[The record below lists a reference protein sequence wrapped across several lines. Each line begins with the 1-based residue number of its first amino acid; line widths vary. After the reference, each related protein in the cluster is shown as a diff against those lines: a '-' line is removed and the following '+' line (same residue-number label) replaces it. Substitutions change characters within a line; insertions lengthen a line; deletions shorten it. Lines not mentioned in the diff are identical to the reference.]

1 MSTDWQP
8 CDPKEVGVEIKPLSH
23 VEKQIV
29 IELPAPIV
37 EKILAVNSAQ
47 GEHAMSEDQLLKK
60 LLQFSHEHGMQQL
73 DWRPLWD
80 VAPTSGV
87 DIPSLQQGEPLRLAL
102 DVDCHPEMNWPD
114 FKSLKVMR
122 PVRVITDEMVAAE
135 VLEQRLVAGTSE
147 ELESGFEVGDIIRA
161 EVELFEVQRQSK
173 LAAFNIE
180 FKLPKSEMPFSLA
193 NLNFGDVHA
202 RLKDAAV
209 GDQVE
214 LVTTATAQYPE
225 MMLVGQEI
233 RANLK
238 ILGAVRRTPT
248 TIEKVLEQYGTPNE
262 VVFKQQVKIA
272 LEATAERD
280 QRSIVMQLFMKALLE
295 QVKDQLHFPDRVV
308 TYFEQLTFN
317 QESMKLKARGF
328 TEDEAKEQLAAHQE
342 ALDSLVE
349 LRLRQSALT
358 TLLALHLDAR
368 IGEQD
373 VMEWVTDTASRQGKR
388 PEDVRKELA
397 NPDLLKRIIQ
407 SLQVMKVY
415 KILMGENMIVLTDI
429 DADEWDRSG
438 GVHGIQ

>member
-8 CDPKEVGVEIKPLSH
+8 CDPKEVGIEIVQSSR

-37 EKILAVNSAQ
+37 DKILAVNSAQ
-47 GEHAMSEDQLLKK
+47 GEHAMSEEQLLKK
-60 LLQFSHEHGMQQL
+60 LLMFSHEHGMKQL

-80 VAPTSGV
+80 VAPTVGA
-87 DIPSLQQGEPLRLAL
+87 DIPNLHKGQPLRLSL
-102 DVDCHPEMNWPD
+102 DVDCHPEMDWPD
-114 FKSLKVMR
+114 FKSLKIIR
-122 PVRVITDEMVAAE
+122 PVRVITDEMVASE
-135 VLEQRLVAGTSE
+135 VFEQRLVAGTSE
-147 ELESGFEVGDIIRA
+147 ELKSGFEVGDVIQA
-161 EVELFEVQRQSK
+161 EVELFEVERQSQ
-173 LAAFNIE
+173 LAAFNID
-180 FKLPKSEMPFSLA
+180 FKLPESGTPFNLA
-193 NLNFGDVHA
+193 NLDFGDVHS

-214 LVTTATAQYPE
+214 LVTTATALYPE
-225 MMLVGQEI
+225 MMLVGREI
-233 RANLK
+233 QANLK

-262 VVFKQQVKIA
+262 VIFKQQVRIA

-295 QVKDQLHFPDRVV
+295 KVGDQLCFPDRVV
-308 TYFEQLTFN
+308 TYFEELTAN
-317 QESMKLKARGF
+317 QEAMKLKARGF
-328 TEDEAKEQLAAHQE
+328 TEDQAGEQLALHQDE
-342 ALDSLVE
+342 LDSLVQQ
-349 LRLRQSALT
+349 RLRQSALT

-397 NPDLLKRIIQ
+397 NPDLLKRIVQ
-407 SLQVMKVY
+407 SLQIMKVY
-415 KILMGENMIVLTDI
+415 KILMGENMIVLTDM

-438 GVHGIQ
+438 GLHGTQ

>member
-1 MSTDWQP
+1 LSTDWQP

-438 GVHGIQ
+438 GIHGIQ